1 MRTERLRC
9 LPDWCQLGCV
19 ALSPEEAASESF
31 MRGFE
36 IKSIEVMRG
45 TDAIGRF
52 GERAANGVVLLT
64 TKD

>member
-1 MRTERLRC
+1 
-9 LPDWCQLGCV
+9 
-19 ALSPEEAASESF
+19 